1 MLATIKLE
9 YASLVYGIPVKE
21 LNEDT
26 PIDVNYHYRLSPG
39 KMVHT
44 LKYVTR
50 ATFRDYTWDLDM
62 AMELRGFRNMVV
74 WGRPDKVDKN
84 TGEIAVREWRLS
96 GVDVAWSL
104 ADLGGKAREVV
115 EDLDI
120 RAIESLVAG
129 VCPVC

>member
-1 MLATIKLE
+1 MLC
-9 YASLVYGIPVKE
+9 
-21 LNEDT
+21 
-26 PIDVNYHYRLSPG
+26 R
-39 KMVHT
+39 
-44 LKYVTR
+44 
-50 ATFRDYTWDLDM
+50 
-62 AMELRGFRNMVV
+62 
-74 WGRPDKVDKN
+74 N

-129 VCPVC
+129 VCPVCGEALT